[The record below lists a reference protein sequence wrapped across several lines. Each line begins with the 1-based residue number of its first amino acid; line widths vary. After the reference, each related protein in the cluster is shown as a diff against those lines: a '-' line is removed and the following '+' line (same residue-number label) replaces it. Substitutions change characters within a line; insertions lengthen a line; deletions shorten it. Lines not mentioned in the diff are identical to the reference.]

1 MKHKNTKLR
10 EGDEVIVITGKE
22 KGKRGNIKSISGDK
36 CLINELNLAKRHT
49 RPNPQLGIT
58 GGIVEKEM
66 PIKLSNVMIWNNSTK
81 KRDKVAF
88 KIEKNK
94 KIRIFRSSGKEIKSW
109 V

>member
-1 MKHKNTKLR
+1 MKYKNTKLR

-22 KGKRGNIKSISGDK
+22 KGKRGNIKSILGDK

-49 RPNPQLGIT
+49 RPNPQLGVT

-81 KRDKVAF
+81 KRDKIAF
-88 KIEKNK
+88 KIEKDK
-94 KIRIFRSSGKEIKSW
+94 KIRIFRSSGKEIKQ
-109 V
+109 

>member
-1 MKHKNTKLR
+1 MKYKNTKLR

-49 RPNPQLGIT
+49 RPNPQLGVT

-88 KIEKNK
+88 KIEKDK
-94 KIRIFRSSGKEIKSW
+94 KIRIFRSSGKEIKS
-109 V
+109 

>member
-1 MKHKNTKLR
+1 MKNYNTKLR

-88 KIEKNK
+88 KIEKDK
-94 KIRIFRSSGKEIKSW
+94 KIRIFRSSGKEIKS
-109 V
+109 

>member
-1 MKHKNTKLR
+1 MKYKNTKLR

-88 KIEKNK
+88 KIEKDR
-94 KIRIFRSSGKEIKSW
+94 KIRIFRSSGKEIKS
-109 V
+109 

>member
-1 MKHKNTKLR
+1 MKYKNTKLR

-94 KIRIFRSSGKEIKSW
+94 KIRIFRSSGKEIKS
-109 V
+109 

>member
-1 MKHKNTKLR
+1 MKYKNTKLR

-88 KIEKNK
+88 KIEKDK
-94 KIRIFRSSGKEIKSW
+94 KIRIFRSSGKEIKS
-109 V
+109 

>member
-1 MKHKNTKLR
+1 MKYKNTKLI

-58 GGIVEKEM
+58 GGIIEKEM

-88 KIEKNK
+88 KIEKDK
-94 KIRIFRSSGKEIKSW
+94 KIRIFRSSGKEIKS
-109 V
+109 

>member
-1 MKHKNTKLR
+1 MCIR
-10 EGDEVIVITGKE
+10 DR
-22 KGKRGNIKSISGDK
+22 GKRGNIKSISGDK

-88 KIEKNK
+88 KIEKDK
-94 KIRIFRSSGKEIKSW
+94 KIRIFRSSGKEIKS
-109 V
+109 

>member
-1 MKHKNTKLR
+1 MKYKNTKLR

-88 KIEKNK
+88 KIEKDK

>member
-1 MKHKNTKLR
+1 MKFKNTKLR

-88 KIEKNK
+88 KIEKDK

>member
-1 MKHKNTKLR
+1 MKFKNTKLR

-88 KIEKNK
+88 KIEKDK
-94 KIRIFRSSGKEIKSW
+94 KIRIFRSSGKEIKS
-109 V
+109 

>member
-1 MKHKNTKLR
+1 MKYKNTKLR

-81 KRDKVAF
+81 KRDQVAF
-88 KIEKNK
+88 KIEKDK
-94 KIRIFRSSGKEIKSW
+94 KIRIFRSSGKEIKS
-109 V
+109 

>member
-1 MKHKNTKLR
+1 MKYKNTKLR

-22 KGKRGNIKSISGDK
+22 KGKRGNIKSISGVK

-49 RPNPQLGIT
+49 RPNPQLGVT

-81 KRDKVAF
+81 KRDKIAF
-88 KIEKNK
+88 KIEKDK
-94 KIRIFRSSGKEIKSW
+94 KIRIFRSSGKEIKQ
-109 V
+109 

>member
-1 MKHKNTKLR
+1 MKYKNTKLR

-49 RPNPQLGIT
+49 RPNPQLGVS
-58 GGIVEKEM
+58 GGIIEKEM

-88 KIEKNK
+88 KIEKDK
-94 KIRIFRSSGKEIKSW
+94 KIRIFRSSGKEIKS
-109 V
+109 

>member
-1 MKHKNTKLR
+1 MKFKNTKLR
-10 EGDEVIVITGKE
+10 EGDEVIVITGRE

-88 KIEKNK
+88 KIEKDK
-94 KIRIFRSSGKEIKSW
+94 KIRIFRSSGKEIKS
-109 V
+109 